1 MTTENQNLPVEE
13 TEEELAYAKARRAKS
28 KARRAGREEQ
38 AIGLNINSMMDMMT
52 IILCFLLKSYGSE
65 PITVNENED
74 LRLTFS
80 TTTIGVE
87 DMLVITVT
95 KREIIVGEQP
105 ASVEIRGGAID
116 ASQVQAST
124 NVITRMEEAVR
135 LELER
140 EAAVSAALGREEQKV
155 VTIVADLD
163 TQFQILAQVMVT
175 LAAAGVTEVKFGV
188 LRCPQGQSCNDE
200 G

>member
-13 TEEELAYAKARRAKS
+13 NEEENAYAKARRAKS
-28 KARRAGREEQ
+28 KARRAGREGQ

-52 IILCFLLKSYGSE
+52 IILCFLLKSYGAE

-80 TTTIGVE
+80 TTSLPVE

-105 ASVEIRGGAID
+105 ASVEIRGGTID

-188 LRCPQGQSCNDE
+188 LQCPQGNVC
-200 G
+200 GG